1 METISSESQQVRVR
15 TPGKFIVLAL
25 AAATIVVSAGVIFSR
40 NAPAFT
46 ADNTAT
52 LKTVKVGKTHYVP
65 LPEFLVDLAP
75 DRRGRTAYLK
85 LSASIAVDRHNSD
98 ELLARIADVQPAII
112 ERTTFFL
119 RELQPEDFQ
128 GSAGMA
134 RVKHELLRRVNLVLG
149 PVEADDVVIND
160 LVIQ

>member
-1 METISSESQQVRVR
+1 MADSESQPVRVR
-15 TPGKFIVLAL
+15 TPGKYFVLAL
-25 AAATIVVSAGVIFSR
+25 AAATIVVSAGVVFSR
-40 NAPAFT
+40 HAPSIT
-46 ADNTAT
+46 ASNKPS
-52 LKTVKVGKTHYVP
+52 LETVKVGRAHYVP

-75 DRRGRTAYLK
+75 DRRGRVAYLK
-85 LSASIAVDRHNSD
+85 LSASIEVDHHESD
-98 ELLARIADVQPAII
+98 ELLAHIAAARPAII

-134 RVKHELLRRVNLVLG
+134 RVKRELLRRVNLVLG
-149 PVEADDVVIND
+149 PVNADDVVIND